1 MYTDKNTRMMMVSNQ
16 SINQPSP
23 AAQALA
29 ERGLLCQEQ
38 KDYGKAVDW
47 YRRALEVYFQWPEV
61 HYNLGFVLE
70 KLGYIEE
77 AIASYRQGI
86 IHKPNYTNAYY
97 NLGLILQKQGREM
110 EAIAA
115 YQNAIYLEPETP
127 MAYSNLG
134 GILVGRGEYKTALEI
149 LGTALK
155 KWPQT
160 ASIHNNLGR
169 SLLGKQDW
177 DRAIAAFLK
186 AVQLQPD
193 SAIIQHNL
201 GKALQQQGSHIAA
214 LDCFQKVLI
223 LAPEFPGI
231 HSDLAWSL
239 MELADFPEAI
249 AHLKQA
255 IKGQEFLLTAYITES
270 EKQAVDGSLGE
281 AQKACAQLLQAL
293 NQNDISVSVITLA
306 QTYFHLGQA
315 LAEYQ
320 NFGSAEQ
327 YYQKTLKLQPDFT
340 AAHLAWGDI
349 LREQGRLKEAQK
361 HYNQSLE
368 LLTAEPETSPP
379 LSQPIPSIPELP
391 AADPDLPACQGLD
404 CYPCLQPIIENFAPQ
419 QLGSHQYKLKPPA
432 PLPLCNPTGKVTIL
446 PQGRAIVDPRRNWW
460 KVCNA
465 TAIINAEGEMLPQF
479 SRFYPTPLPGCRNHD
494 PRRHPILA
502 KDGLTEAEA
511 IAGTVAV
518 VSGISGNVY
527 FHWMVDVLPRLEI
540 LRQAGYNWQDIDRI
554 VVNSIRHPFQRET
567 LQRLGIPEAKIVE
580 SDIHPHI
587 QADQLLVPDFA
598 GPVGYPPPWVL
609 AWHRRT
615 WLQED
620 TLGVNLNSE
629 GFLELSD
636 TQKSKL
642 GQKTPK
648 LIYISRHSA
657 KYRRLLNEEAIAALL
672 QQRGFITI
680 SPETLSVA
688 EQAQVFSQAEVIVA
702 SHGSGL
708 TNLIFCQPETTI
720 IELMSPHYI
729 RPYFWGLSRQLGLHH
744 YYITGEALDCYPL
757 RQLMYPTA
765 LTEDIWINPQTLLQL
780 LDSVLT
786 TDTASLPTPSQKH
799 DLTQPSMS
807 KVPMINF
814 PNLSETALAAGFQKQ
829 AEFHLQSGDIHA
841 TMAACE
847 QALNHDPNSAVTCQ
861 LLGKVWQQ
869 RGDEY
874 WSQYWYQRAQTL
886 GYRESVVERKDPP
899 QPQPESESQEKPEI
913 PQTIA
918 EPLSDMVA
926 QVEANLQEK
935 QFQQAL
941 SLCQQVLALDPEAAN
956 IYALLGKA
964 LLGMKRLPEAVAAFE
979 KAVQL
984 NPEDATIHTNL
995 GSLAA
1000 RMQRWEQA
1008 VKCYERA
1015 IALQPDLVAAH
1026 RNLGKVWHKLGKP
1039 QQAVSCRYQALILQP
1054 EEGEVSEFLAVG
1066 NSLLQSGRLQEAE
1079 VCYRQV
1085 VRRSPHDSQAY
1096 HNLGEVLS
1104 AQGLWSEAEAAY
1116 RRAVELQPD
1125 SFESRNSLG
1134 QALVAQEKWD
1144 DAIACYGRAL
1154 KQNPRLLMALENLS
1168 KALRHSNKSLPPSQA
1183 RVLSLI
1189 ARGQIPEELPPPGG
1203 GAFAPPDVDVALER
1217 ATELYQQKCYQ
1228 ACVQQ
1233 CQQVVQ
1239 WRPREARAYGIW
1251 GMALVGLGEYGKA
1264 LRCYRKAIA
1273 LEPKNGLWHQEL
1285 GELCLQQRRYPEAIV
1300 SLQEA
1305 VKLKPHPRIYRS
1317 LASAWGSL
1325 GKEAEALDCLFEA
1338 IQAKPELASLGECL
1352 NLAQGLWR
1360 RGQKTQAIACYQVA
1374 VTTHPHSAKA
1384 HQQLAEA
1391 LYDLGR
1397 QGEAMT
1403 YYRLCF
1409 ELAERR
1415 EPTPPRPIQ
1424 PQRPWWELFPGFSW
1438 LGGHRRRV
1446 APTPIGED
1454 YKSQLPTSHHQ
1465 ILPSPPMAVLPPV
1478 QSVSSPVV
1486 DSQKPPQRR
1495 VEEPV
1500 TRQNHIPIGGVASAP
1515 PPGQPAWEEAIAAAG
1530 AENWQGCVDI
1540 CRHLLDREPERLEV
1554 LQLLAQALEALEQW
1568 SDAAGV
1574 YQKAVALAP
1583 DDGEM
1588 WVHLG
1593 DVSVVMQAWSEA
1605 IVAYQRAVALVPDW
1619 VSVWEVLGD
1628 LELER
1633 ENWSEAAGIYGRV
1646 LELNPGNWEVYQK
1659 LGDALQ
1665 GWGRVDEAI
1674 EAFKKSKEY
1683 AYQETENND
1692 NG

>member
-1 MYTDKNTRMMMVSNQ
+1 MVSNQ

-160 ASIHNNLGR
+160 ASLHNNLGR

-249 AHLKQA
+249 AHLKEA

-518 VSGISGNVY
+518 VSGISGSVY

-567 LQRLGIPEAKIVE
+567 LQRLGIPESQIVE

-841 TMAACE
+841 AMAACE

-899 QPQPESESQEKPEI
+899 PPPPQPESASQEKLEI

-941 SLCQQVLALDPEAAN
+941 SLCQQVLALDPETAN

-1000 RMQRWEQA
+1000 RMQGWEQA
-1008 VKCYERA
+1008 IKCYERA

-1154 KQNPRLLMALENLS
+1154 EQNPRLLMALENLS

-1189 ARGQIPEELPPPGG
+1189 AGGQIPEELPPPGG

-1217 ATELYQQKCYQ
+1217 ATELYQQKRYQ

-1251 GMALVGLGEYGKA
+1251 GRALVGLGEYGKA

-1424 PQRPWWELFPGFSW
+1424 PQRPWWERFPGFSW
-1438 LGGHRRRV
+1438 LGGHRRRL

>member
-1 MYTDKNTRMMMVSNQ
+1 MVSNQ

-23 AAQALA
+23 AAQSLA

-160 ASIHNNLGR
+160 ASLHNNLGR

-255 IKGQEFLLTAYITES
+255 IKGQEFLLTAYITQS

-446 PQGRAIVDPRRNWW
+446 PLGRAIVDPRRNWW

-518 VSGISGNVY
+518 VSGISGSVY

-567 LQRLGIPEAKIVE
+567 LQRLGIPESQIVE

-615 WLQED
+615 WLQEY

-657 KYRRLLNEEAIAALL
+657 KYRRLLNEEAIVALL

-841 TMAACE
+841 AMAACE

-899 QPQPESESQEKPEI
+899 PPPPQPESASQEKPEI

-941 SLCQQVLALDPEAAN
+941 SLCQQVLALDPETAN

-1000 RMQRWEQA
+1000 RMQGWEQA
-1008 VKCYERA
+1008 IKCYERA

-1154 KQNPRLLMALENLS
+1154 EQNPRLLMALENLS

-1189 ARGQIPEELPPPGG
+1189 AGGQIPEELPPPGG

-1217 ATELYQQKCYQ
+1217 ATELYQQKRYQ

-1251 GMALVGLGEYGKA
+1251 GRALVGLGEYGKA

-1325 GKEAEALDCLFEA
+1325 GKEGA
-1338 IQAKPELASLGECL
+1338 
-1352 NLAQGLWR
+1352 GL
-1360 RGQKTQAIACYQVA
+1360 Q
-1374 VTTHPHSAKA
+1374 
-1384 HQQLAEA
+1384 
-1391 LYDLGR
+1391 
-1397 QGEAMT
+1397 
-1403 YYRLCF
+1403 
-1409 ELAERR
+1409 
-1415 EPTPPRPIQ
+1415 
-1424 PQRPWWELFPGFSW
+1424 SW
-1438 LGGHRRRV
+1438 LVG
-1446 APTPIGED
+1446 
-1454 YKSQLPTSHHQ
+1454 S
-1465 ILPSPPMAVLPPV
+1465 MADCGTRPYRTVCLKL
-1478 QSVSSPVV
+1478 S
-1486 DSQKPPQRR
+1486 
-1495 VEEPV
+1495 
-1500 TRQNHIPIGGVASAP
+1500 RQNR
-1515 PPGQPAWEEAIAAAG
+1515 
-1530 AENWQGCVDI
+1530 NWLPWGNV
-1540 CRHLLDREPERLEV
+1540 
-1554 LQLLAQALEALEQW
+1554 W
-1568 SDAAGV
+1568 
-1574 YQKAVALAP
+1574 
-1583 DDGEM
+1583 
-1588 WVHLG
+1588 LG
-1593 DVSVVMQAWSEA
+1593 
-1605 IVAYQRAVALVPDW
+1605 
-1619 VSVWEVLGD
+1619 
-1628 LELER
+1628 
-1633 ENWSEAAGIYGRV
+1633 
-1646 LELNPGNWEVYQK
+1646 
-1659 LGDALQ
+1659 
-1665 GWGRVDEAI
+1665 
-1674 EAFKKSKEY
+1674 
-1683 AYQETENND
+1683 
-1692 NG
+1692 

>member
-1 MYTDKNTRMMMVSNQ
+1 MMVSNQ

-518 VSGISGNVY
+518 VSGISGSVY

-567 LQRLGIPEAKIVE
+567 LQRLGIPESQIVE

-841 TMAACE
+841 AMAACE

-899 QPQPESESQEKPEI
+899 QPQPESESQEKLEI

-1008 VKCYERA
+1008 IKCYERA

-1217 ATELYQQKCYQ
+1217 ATELYQQKRYQ

>member
-1 MYTDKNTRMMMVSNQ
+1 MVSNQ

-160 ASIHNNLGR
+160 ASLHNNLGR

-249 AHLKQA
+249 AHLKEA

-518 VSGISGNVY
+518 VSGISGSVY

-567 LQRLGIPEAKIVE
+567 LQRLGIPESQIVE

-841 TMAACE
+841 AMAACE

-899 QPQPESESQEKPEI
+899 PPPPQPESASQEKLEI

-941 SLCQQVLALDPEAAN
+941 SLCQQVLALDPETAN

-964 LLGMKRLPEAVAAFE
+964 LLGMKRLPEAVAAFQ

-1000 RMQRWEQA
+1000 RMQGWEQA
-1008 VKCYERA
+1008 IKCYERA

-1154 KQNPRLLMALENLS
+1154 EQNPRLLMALENLS

-1189 ARGQIPEELPPPGG
+1189 AGGQIPEELPPPGG

-1217 ATELYQQKCYQ
+1217 ATELYQQKRYQ

-1325 GKEAEALDCLFEA
+1325 GKEGA
-1338 IQAKPELASLGECL
+1338 
-1352 NLAQGLWR
+1352 GL
-1360 RGQKTQAIACYQVA
+1360 Q
-1374 VTTHPHSAKA
+1374 
-1384 HQQLAEA
+1384 
-1391 LYDLGR
+1391 
-1397 QGEAMT
+1397 
-1403 YYRLCF
+1403 
-1409 ELAERR
+1409 
-1415 EPTPPRPIQ
+1415 
-1424 PQRPWWELFPGFSW
+1424 SW
-1438 LGGHRRRV
+1438 LVG
-1446 APTPIGED
+1446 
-1454 YKSQLPTSHHQ
+1454 S
-1465 ILPSPPMAVLPPV
+1465 MADCGTRPYRTVCLKL
-1478 QSVSSPVV
+1478 S
-1486 DSQKPPQRR
+1486 
-1495 VEEPV
+1495 
-1500 TRQNHIPIGGVASAP
+1500 RQNR
-1515 PPGQPAWEEAIAAAG
+1515 
-1530 AENWQGCVDI
+1530 N
-1540 CRHLLDREPERLEV
+1540 
-1554 LQLLAQALEALEQW
+1554 
-1568 SDAAGV
+1568 
-1574 YQKAVALAP
+1574 
-1583 DDGEM
+1583 
-1588 WVHLG
+1588 
-1593 DVSVVMQAWSEA
+1593 
-1605 IVAYQRAVALVPDW
+1605 
-1619 VSVWEVLGD
+1619 
-1628 LELER
+1628 
-1633 ENWSEAAGIYGRV
+1633 
-1646 LELNPGNWEVYQK
+1646 
-1659 LGDALQ
+1659 
-1665 GWGRVDEAI
+1665 
-1674 EAFKKSKEY
+1674 
-1683 AYQETENND
+1683 
-1692 NG
+1692 

>member
-1 MYTDKNTRMMMVSNQ
+1 MMMVSNQ

-160 ASIHNNLGR
+160 ASLHNNLGR

-518 VSGISGNVY
+518 VSGISGSVY

-567 LQRLGIPEAKIVE
+567 LQRLGIPESQIVE

-841 TMAACE
+841 AMAACE

-1217 ATELYQQKCYQ
+1217 ATELYQQKRYQ

>member
-1 MYTDKNTRMMMVSNQ
+1 MRISNQ
-16 SINQPSP
+16 STNQPSP
-23 AAQALA
+23 AAQSLA
-29 ERGLLCQEQ
+29 ERGLWCQQQ

-47 YRRALEVYFQWPEV
+47 YKRALEVYFPWAEV

-70 KLGYIEE
+70 KLGDVED
-77 AIASYRQGI
+77 AIACYRQAI

-97 NLGLILQKQGREM
+97 NLGLILQQSGREI

-115 YQNAIYLEPETP
+115 YQSAIYLEPETP
-127 MAYSNLG
+127 MPYSNLG
-134 GILVGRGEYKTALEI
+134 GILVGRGEYQTALEI
-149 LGTALK
+149 LGAALK

-160 ASIHNNLGR
+160 ASLHNNLGR
-169 SLLGKQDW
+169 SLLGKQDG

-214 LDCFQKVLI
+214 LECFQKVLS

-249 AHLKQA
+249 AHLKEA
-255 IKGQEFLLTAYITES
+255 IKGQEFLLTAYITQS
-270 EKQAVDGSLGE
+270 ENQSVDGSLGE

-293 NQNDISVSVITLA
+293 NQNDISVSVIKLA

-320 NFGSAEQ
+320 NFGAAEQ

-340 AAHLAWGDI
+340 GAHLAWGDI
-349 LREQGRLKEAQK
+349 LREQGRIKEAQK

-368 LLTAEPETSPP
+368 LLTAEPETNPP
-379 LSQPIPSIPELP
+379 LSQPIPDLPELP
-391 AADPDLPACQGLD
+391 PADPDLPACQGLD
-404 CYPCLQPIIENFAPQ
+404 CHPCLKQIIENFSPQ
-419 QLGSHQYKLKPPA
+419 QVGSHQYKLKPPA
-432 PLPLCNPTGKVTIL
+432 PLPLWNITGNVTIL

-465 TAIINAEGEMLPQF
+465 TAIINAEGEMLPPF

-494 PRRHPILA
+494 PRRHPIFA

-518 VSGISGNVY
+518 VSGISGSVY

-567 LQRLGIPEAKIVE
+567 LQRLGIPESQIVE

-615 WLQED
+615 WLQEE
-620 TLGVNLNSE
+620 TAGVNLNSE

-636 TQKSKL
+636 PQKSKL
-642 GQKTPK
+642 GDEKPPK

-657 KYRRLLNEEAIAALL
+657 KYRRLLNEEAIASLL
-672 QQRGFITI
+672 QQRGFTTI
-680 SPETLSVA
+680 NPETLSVA
-688 EQAQVFSQAEVIVA
+688 QQAQVFSQAKVIVA

-708 TNLIFCQPETTI
+708 TNLIFCQPGSTI

-729 RPYFWGLSRQLGLHH
+729 RPYFWGLSRQVGLHH

-765 LTEDIWINPQTLLQL
+765 LTEDIWINPETLLEL
-780 LDSVLT
+780 LDSILA
-786 TDTASLPTPSQKH
+786 TDTASLPTSSQKN

-807 KVPMINF
+807 KVTMINF

-829 AEFHLQSGDIHA
+829 AEFHLQGGDIDA
-841 TMAACE
+841 AIAACE
-847 QALNHDPNSAVTCQ
+847 QALHHDPNSAITCQ

-874 WSQYWYQRAQTL
+874 WSRYWYQRAQAL

-899 QPQPESESQEKPEI
+899 QPESPSQGKPEI
-913 PQTIA
+913 PQA
-918 EPLSDMVA
+918 PEEPPSDMVA

-941 SLCQQVLALDPEAAN
+941 SLCQQALALDPEAAN
-956 IYALLGKA
+956 IYPLLGKA
-964 LLGMKRLPEAVAAFE
+964 LLGLKRLSEAVAAFE

-984 NPEDATIHTNL
+984 NPADATIHTNL
-995 GSLAA
+995 GSLYAQ
-1000 RMQRWEQA
+1000 MQRWEQA

-1015 IALQPDLVAAH
+1015 IALQPNLVAAH
-1026 RNLGKVWHKLGKP
+1026 RNLGKVWQKLGQP
-1039 QQAVSCRYQALILQP
+1039 QQALSCRYQALIWQP
-1054 EEGEVSEFLAVG
+1054 DQGEASEFLAVG
-1066 NSLLQSGRLQEAE
+1066 NSLLQGGRLQEAE

-1104 AQGLWSEAEAAY
+1104 AQGLWSQAEAAY

-1154 KQNPRLLMALENLS
+1154 EQNPRLLMALENLS
-1168 KALRHSNKSLPPSQA
+1168 KALRHSNKTLPSSQG
-1183 RVLSLI
+1183 RWLSLI
-1189 ARGQIPEELPPPGG
+1189 AGRQIPEELPPPGG

-1217 ATELYQQKCYQ
+1217 ATELYQQKRYQ

-1239 WRPREARAYGIW
+1239 WRPREARAYSLW
-1251 GMALVGLGEYGKA
+1251 GKALVGLEAYGKA
-1264 LRCYRKAIA
+1264 LRCYQQAIA

-1285 GELCLQQRRYPEAIV
+1285 GELCLQVRRYPEAIV

-1317 LASAWGSL
+1317 LASAWGAL
-1325 GKEAEALDCLFEA
+1325 GKEAEAFDCLFEA

-1352 NLAQGLWR
+1352 DLAQGLWR

-1391 LYDLGR
+1391 LYHLGR

-1403 YYRLCF
+1403 YYRRAF

-1415 EPTPPRPIQ
+1415 EPTPPRQVQ
-1424 PQRPWWELFPGFSW
+1424 PQPPWWERFPGFGW
-1438 LGGHRRRV
+1438 LRGNRRRL
-1446 APTPIGED
+1446 PIGED
-1454 YKSQLPTSHHQ
+1454 YQSPLPTSHHQ
-1465 ILPSPPMAVLPPV
+1465 ILPSPPVAVLPPV
-1478 QSVSSPVV
+1478 QSVSSPTA
-1486 DSQKPPQRR
+1486 DTQKPPQRR

-1500 TRQNHIPIGGVASAP
+1500 TPPNHIPMGGVASAS
-1515 PPGQPAWEEAIAAAG
+1515 PPGQPGWEEAIASATG
-1530 AENWQGCVDI
+1530 ENWQGCVDI
-1540 CRHLLDREPERLEV
+1540 CRHLLEREPERLEV

-1568 SDAAGV
+1568 SDAAGFYQKAV
-1574 YQKAVALAP
+1574 ALDPEHGEMWVHLGDVYVVMQAWEQAIGAYQKAVALAP
-1583 DDGEM
+1583 D
-1588 WVHLG
+1588 L
-1593 DVSVVMQAWSEA
+1593 
-1605 IVAYQRAVALVPDW
+1605 
-1619 VSVWEVLGD
+1619 VSVWEVLGN
-1628 LELER
+1628 LELGR
-1633 ENWSEAAGIYGRV
+1633 ENWSEAAEIYRRV
-1646 LELNPGNWEVYQK
+1646 LELNPNSWEVYHK
-1659 LGDALQ
+1659 LGDTLQ
-1665 GWGRVDEAI
+1665 ELGRIDEAI
-1674 EAFKKSKEY
+1674 EAFRR
-1683 AYQETENND
+1683 ATECAS
-1692 NG
+1692 GKAGG

>member
-1 MYTDKNTRMMMVSNQ
+1 MMVSNQ

-160 ASIHNNLGR
+160 ASLHNNLGR

-249 AHLKQA
+249 AHLKEA

-518 VSGISGNVY
+518 VSGISGSVY

-567 LQRLGIPEAKIVE
+567 LQRLGIPESQIVE

-841 TMAACE
+841 AMAACE

-899 QPQPESESQEKPEI
+899 PPPPQPESASQEKLEI

-941 SLCQQVLALDPEAAN
+941 SLCQQVLALDPETAN

-1000 RMQRWEQA
+1000 RMQGWEQA
-1008 VKCYERA
+1008 IKCYERA

-1154 KQNPRLLMALENLS
+1154 EQNPRLLMALENLS

-1189 ARGQIPEELPPPGG
+1189 AGGQIPEELPPPGG

-1217 ATELYQQKCYQ
+1217 ATELYQQKRYQ

-1251 GMALVGLGEYGKA
+1251 GRALVGLGEYGKA

-1424 PQRPWWELFPGFSW
+1424 PQRPWWERFPGFSW
-1438 LGGHRRRV
+1438 LGGHRRRL

>member
-1 MYTDKNTRMMMVSNQ
+1 MMVSNQ

-160 ASIHNNLGR
+160 ASLHNNLGR

-249 AHLKQA
+249 AHLKEA

-518 VSGISGNVY
+518 VSGISGSVY

-567 LQRLGIPEAKIVE
+567 LQRLGIPESQIVE

-841 TMAACE
+841 AMAACE

-899 QPQPESESQEKPEI
+899 PPPPQPESASQEKLEI

-941 SLCQQVLALDPEAAN
+941 SLCQQVLALDPETAN

-1000 RMQRWEQA
+1000 RMQGWEQA
-1008 VKCYERA
+1008 IKCYERA

-1189 ARGQIPEELPPPGG
+1189 AGGQIPEELPPPGG

-1217 ATELYQQKCYQ
+1217 ATELYQQKRYQ

-1424 PQRPWWELFPGFSW
+1424 PQRPWWERFPGFSW
-1438 LGGHRRRV
+1438 LGGHRRRL